1 MEIKSTK
8 FLILSLFFSSL
19 MYGSDDLITLKSF
32 YEINEKQITNSRN
45 INNKNP
51 LQGVVLDFSKVV
63 NRSSEL
69 VITEYTVDSFDLDNS
84 KLNQND
90 NYELYLKPDEYIQI
104 IDKGSIELL
113 SNGSF
118 FVKFL
123 EIPNLKDFATLHQL
137 TFVRDLSDINIGVF
151 KVKNMYELELKLE
164 ALKED
169 ENIISLDLDTI
180 DPSLTTK

>member
-32 YEINEKQITNSRN
+32 YEINEKQITNSRS

-69 VITEYTVDSFDLDNS
+69 VLTEYTVDSFDLENS
-84 KLNQND
+84 ELNQND

-151 KVKNMYELELKLE
+151 KVQNMYELESKLE

-169 ENIISLDLDTI
+169 ANIISLDLDTI

>member
-1 MEIKSTK
+1 MVIKSIRLLT
-8 FLILSLFFSSL
+8 LLVFFSFQI
-19 MYGSDDLITLKSF
+19 YGSDDPNTLKSF
-32 YEINEKQITNSRN
+32 YEIDEKQITNSRS
-45 INNKNP
+45 IDTKNP

-69 VITEYTVDSFDLDNS
+69 VLTEYTLDSFDLDS
-84 KLNQND
+84 SELNQND

-137 TFVRDLSDINIGVF
+137 AFVRDLSDINIGVF
-151 KVKNMYELELKLE
+151 KVQNMYELESKLE

-169 ENIISLDLDTI
+169 ANIISLDLDTI

>member
-1 MEIKSTK
+1 M
-8 FLILSLFFSSL
+8 
-19 MYGSDDLITLKSF
+19 
-32 YEINEKQITNSRN
+32 
-45 INNKNP
+45 
-51 LQGVVLDFSKVV
+51 
-63 NRSSEL
+63 
-69 VITEYTVDSFDLDNS
+69 DNS

-151 KVKNMYELELKLE
+151 KVKNMYELEL
-164 ALKED
+164 
-169 ENIISLDLDTI
+169 N
-180 DPSLTTK
+180 

>member
-1 MEIKSTK
+1 MEIKSIRLLT
-8 FLILSLFFSSL
+8 LSVFFSFQI
-19 MYGSDDLITLKSF
+19 YGSDDPNTLKSF
-32 YEINEKQITNSRN
+32 YEIDEKQITNTRS
-45 INNKNP
+45 IDSKNP

-63 NRSSEL
+63 NRSIEL
-69 VITEYTVDSFDLDNS
+69 VIEADTSSSFDFDSNEMFL
-84 KLNQND
+84 Q
-90 NYELYLKPDEYIQI
+90 PGEYIKI

-123 EIPNLKDFATLHQL
+123 ETPNLKDFATLHQL

-151 KVKNMYELELKLE
+151 KVKNIYDLELKLE
-164 ALKED
+164 LLKED
-169 ENIISLDLDTI
+169 TNVISLDLDTI

>member
-84 KLNQND
+84 ELNQND

-123 EIPNLKDFATLHQL
+123 LC
-137 TFVRDLSDINIGVF
+137 
-151 KVKNMYELELKLE
+151 Y
-164 ALKED
+164 
-169 ENIISLDLDTI
+169 
-180 DPSLTTK
+180 

>member
-8 FLILSLFFSSL
+8 LLILAVFFSSQI
-19 MYGSDDLITLKSF
+19 YGLDDLSILKSF
-32 YEINEKQITNSRN
+32 YEIDEKQITNSRS
-45 INNKNP
+45 IDTKNP

-84 KLNQND
+84 ELNQKE
-90 NYELYLKPDEYIQI
+90 NYELYLKPYEYIQI

-151 KVKNMYELELKLE
+151 KVQNMYELESKLE
-164 ALKED
+164 LLKED
-169 ENIISLDLDTI
+169 ANVISLDLDTI